1 MSGRNDKNPVEG
13 ANMIRIAIALATALV
28 AAAAYGQA
36 YPVKPVRI
44 INPLAAGGNVDI
56 VARGIAE
63 QLSRSLGQQV
73 LVENRP
79 GASALVGTRYVKGQ
93 PADGYTLLAIANTFV
108 RVPAIIPDP
117 GYDPLKD
124 FTGVSLTCDI
134 PMVLVVNPALPVKN
148 IREFIA
154 LAKKRPGELTYG
166 SAGTGGT
173 GHVAAEMFS
182 QQAGIK
188 LMHIPYKGNAPA
200 ITDLVGGQIML
211 MFDQVSTSVN
221 YIQSGRLRGLAV
233 TSKKRSPLFPDMPTI
248 DEAGVKGFEDST
260 FNGLVA
266 PAGTPRDILDKLRG
280 EVVKAVAVPALRE
293 RFDKIGIPLVAS
305 QSLDEYNAFLRRHVE
320 DFAKLAKTAGIK
332 AN

>member
-1 MSGRNDKNPVEG
+1 
-13 ANMIRIAIALATALV
+13 MIVRTVIAMTALLAATAPAV
-28 AAAAYGQA
+28 HAQV
-36 YPVKPVRI
+36 YPSKPVRI

-79 GASALVGTRYVKGQ
+79 GASALVGTRYVRGQ
-93 PADGYTLLAIANTFV
+93 PADGYTFLAIANTFA
-108 RVPAIIPDP
+108 RVPAIIKDP

-134 PMVLVVNPALPVKN
+134 PMVLVVNPALPVKSL
-148 IREFIA
+148 REFIA
-154 LAKKRPGELTYG
+154 LAKRRPGELTYG

-182 QQAGIK
+182 QQAGIR

-200 ITDLVGGQIML
+200 TTDLVGGQIML
-211 MFDQVSTSVN
+211 MFDQVSTSAQ
-221 YIQSGRLRGLAV
+221 YIQAGRLRGLAV
-233 TSKKRSPLFPDMPTI
+233 TTRTRSPVFPNIPTI

-260 FNGLVA
+260 FNGIVA
-266 PAGTPRDILDKLRG
+266 PTGTPRDILEKIRA
-280 EVVKAVAVPALRE
+280 ETVKAVAVPALKE
-293 RFDKIGIPLVAS
+293 RFDRIGIPLVAS
-305 QSLDEYNAFLRRHVE
+305 SSLDEFNAYLRRHVGE
-320 DFAKLAKTAGIK
+320 FAALAKTAGIQ

>member
-1 MSGRNDKNPVEG
+1 
-13 ANMIRIAIALATALV
+13 MIRIAIALATALV

>member
-1 MSGRNDKNPVEG
+1 MLL
-13 ANMIRIAIALATALV
+13 LAVSASV
-28 AAAAYGQA
+28 HAQA

-56 VARGIAE
+56 VARGVAE
-63 QLSRSLGQQV
+63 QLSRTLGQQV

-79 GASALVGTRYVKGQ
+79 GASALVGTRYARGQ
-93 PADGYTLLAIANTFV
+93 PADGYTFLAIANTFA
-108 RVPAIIPDP
+108 RVPAIIRDP

-124 FTGVSLTCDI
+124 FTGVSQTCDI

-148 IREFIA
+148 LGEFIT
-154 LAKKRPGELTYG
+154 LAKRRPGELTYG

-182 QQAGIK
+182 QQAGIR

-200 ITDLVGGQIML
+200 TTDLVGGQIML
-211 MFDQVSTSVN
+211 MFDQVSTSAQ
-221 YIQSGRLRGLAV
+221 YIRAGRLRGLAV
-233 TSKKRSPLFPDMPTI
+233 TTLKRSPVFPDMPTI

-260 FNGLVA
+260 FNGIVA
-266 PAGTPRDILDKLRG
+266 PAGTPREILEKIRA
-280 EVVKAVAVPALRE
+280 ETVRAVAVPALKE
-293 RFDKIGIPLVAS
+293 RFDRIGIPLAAS
-305 QSLDEYNAFLRRHVE
+305 NSLDEFNAYLRRHVVE
-320 DFAKLAKTAGIK
+320 FAALAKTAGIQ

>member
-1 MSGRNDKNPVEG
+1 MKQLNTVV
-13 ANMIRIAIALATALV
+13 IAIMACLAVPAWSQS
-28 AAAAYGQA
+28 GP
-36 YPVKPVRI
+36 YPSKIIRI

-56 VARGIAE
+56 VARGVAE
-63 QLSRSLGQQV
+63 QLSKSLGQQV

-79 GASALVGTRYVKGQ
+79 GASALIGTRYVKGQ
-93 PADGYTLLAIANTFV
+93 PADGYTLLAVANTFA
-108 RVPAIIPDP
+108 RVPAIISDA
-117 GYDPLKD
+117 GYEPLKD
-124 FTGVSLTCDI
+124 FTGVSQTCDI

-148 IREFIA
+148 IKEFIA

-166 SAGTGGT
+166 TAGNGGT

-200 ITDLVGGQIML
+200 TTDLVGGQIML
-211 MFDQVSTSVN
+211 MFDQVSTSAG
-221 YIQSGRLRGLAV
+221 YIKAGRLRGLAV
-233 TSKKRSPLFPDMPTI
+233 SSKKRSPLFPDMPTI
-248 DEAGVKGFEDST
+248 DEAGVPGFEDTT

-266 PAGTPRDILDKLRG
+266 PAGTPRDVAEKLRA

-293 RFDKIGIPLVAS
+293 RFDGLGIPLVAS
-305 QSLDEYNAFLRRHVE
+305 NSHDEYNAFLRRHVE
-320 DFAKLAKTAGIK
+320 DFAKLARTAGIK

>member
-1 MSGRNDKNPVEG
+1 MKR
-13 ANMIRIAIALATALV
+13 IALAV
-28 AAAAYGQA
+28 AAAFITIAAPAAFAQA

-56 VARGIAE
+56 VARGVAE
-63 QLSRSLGQQV
+63 QLSKALGQQV

-79 GASALVGTRYVKGQ
+79 GASALIGTRYVKGQ
-93 PADGYTLLAIANTFV
+93 PADGYTFLAIANTFA
-108 RVPAIIPDP
+108 RVPAIINDA

-124 FTGVSLTCDI
+124 FTGVSQTCDI
-134 PMVLVVNPALPVKN
+134 PMVLVINPALPVKN
-148 IREFIA
+148 LKEFIA

-166 SAGTGGT
+166 SAGNGGT

-200 ITDLVGGQIML
+200 TTDLVGGQIML
-211 MFDQVSTSVN
+211 MFDQVSTSVG
-221 YIQSGRLRGLAV
+221 YIKAGRLRGLAV
-233 TSKKRSPLFPDMPTI
+233 TTKKRSAVFPEMPTI
-248 DEAGVKGFEDST
+248 DEAGIKGFEDST
-260 FNGLVA
+260 FNGIVA
-266 PAGTPRDILDKLRG
+266 PAGTPRDILEKMRG

-293 RFDKIGIPLVAS
+293 RFDRNGIPLVAS
-305 QSLDEYNAFLRRHVE
+305 NSLDEYNAFLRRHVE
-320 DFAKLAKTAGIK
+320 DFAKLAKTAGIT

>member
-1 MSGRNDKNPVEG
+1 
-13 ANMIRIAIALATALV
+13 MIRIAVAV
-28 AAAAYGQA
+28 AAALIAAAAQGQA

-56 VARGIAE
+56 VARGVAE

-93 PADGYTLLAIANTFV
+93 PADGYTLLAIANTFA

-182 QQAGIK
+182 QQAGIR

-200 ITDLVGGQIML
+200 TTDLVGGQIML
-211 MFDQVSTSVN
+211 MFDQVSTSVG
-221 YIQSGRLRGLAV
+221 YINSGKLRGLGV

-248 DEAGVKGFEDST
+248 DEAGVKGFEDTT

-266 PAGTPRDILDKLRG
+266 PAGTPRDILEKMRG

-293 RFDKIGIPLVAS
+293 RFDRLGIPLVAS
-305 QSLDEYNAFLRRHVE
+305 NSLDEYNAFLRRHVE